1 MDPPLRSGQRDAPR
15 RGGGRAEPALV
26 AGRVDVDGR
35 GVVGVGKELDDA
47 GLEGGRCFPRVEADA
62 EESGKGYTLELT
74 MSWLA
79 TWRHIHRSRD

>member
-15 RGGGRAEPALV
+15 RCGWRAEPALV

-47 GLEGGRCFPRVEADA
+47 GLE
-62 EESGKGYTLELT
+62 
-74 MSWLA
+74 
-79 TWRHIHRSRD
+79 SR

>member
-35 GVVGVGKELDDA
+35 GVVGVGEKLDDA
-47 GLEGGRCFPRVEADA
+47 GRESRWCFPRIEADA
-62 EESGKGYTLELT
+62 EESGKVKL
-74 MSWLA
+74 
-79 TWRHIHRSRD
+79 